1 MNLIAVDPAKSKPIA
16 IAEFCGQPLTLNN
29 LYSIPLA
36 SLLHNPP
43 WWKFWNADPDKVAVI
58 EHPYCTRYGKVN
70 IDFAV
75 AVGEIRQAI
84 RSLGFKIVPV
94 YAAYGPKGSNSWVR
108 DMFSY
113 RGRAPKR
120 EQVKAMSMQ
129 LARSEFP
136 GFTFTEDQA
145 DATCMGLWYLDRL
158 TRQTWGGD
166 DDT

>member
-16 IAEFCGQPLTLNN
+16 IAEFCDNPLELNN

-36 SLLHNPP
+36 SLLH
-43 WWKFWNADPDKVAVI
+43 DPVRMIPYQSSSDNVAVI
-58 EHPYCTRYGKVN
+58 EHPYCSRYGKVN

-113 RGRAPKR
+113 RGRPPTR

-145 DATCMGLWYLDRL
+145 DATCMGLWYLSRL
-158 TRQTWGGD
+158 TGRLEAQAGL
-166 DDT
+166 